1 MGAADSKSRSVSYGL
16 DEQDNVTVI
25 HGVKLSGDVLQRMRE
40 SGPSSSS
47 SSSSP
52 GAESAKPAPG
62 TLFLLLSSA
71 ALGYTSQSHLCD
83 MLIFQGPSRSAAETQ
98 EELRR
103 RFEREQALVQE
114 ELARISRRERE
125 MAGDDMNPAGLRETA
140 KTRQELDKTHNLARQ
155 LKKKEDELK
164 HLEQFYKEQLQL
176 MEKKNAEF
184 YRQTAHMYEQQALEA
199 EATVKPRQV
208 SPVCSELQLQ
218 VLSCYRLNPQQT
230 LRCSQLAKDYINCI
244 NTSKKNLL
252 VNHG

>member
-47 SSSSP
+47 SSSSSSP

-62 TLFLLLSSA
+62 TL
-71 ALGYTSQSHLCD
+71 
-83 MLIFQGPSRSAAETQ
+83 
-98 EELRR
+98 
-103 RFEREQALVQE
+103 FEREQALVQE

-125 MAGDDMNPAGLRETA
+125 MAGDDMNPAALRETA

-176 MEKKNAEF
+176 MEKKVCDTLPHEPLLDLKPEF
-184 YRQTAHMYEQQALEA
+184 DSFMNLFSLESR
-199 EATVKPRQV
+199 T
-208 SPVCSELQLQ
+208 
-218 VLSCYRLNPQQT
+218 QT
-230 LRCSQLAKDYINCI
+230 LSEEKNMDY
-244 NTSKKNLL
+244 KNIE
-252 VNHG
+252 N